1 MAELEFAKGI
11 AREAGALMRQNF
23 TLGMKKEWKDDD
35 TPLTKTDLAI
45 NQLVLEAVQ
54 KKYPEHSYIGEEGNN
69 IKESEYT
76 WVCDPVDGTIPFSH
90 GYPTFAFSLAL
101 VRNGE
106 PILGVIYDP
115 IMDRLLWAEKG
126 TGAFLNGEKISV
138 SSEKEFSGKTF
149 VETNNHPKTA
159 ALREMLAE
167 RGAWIPT
174 LYSCVYA
181 GMLVAVGEFV
191 ANVYPY
197 TKPWAAA
204 AVKIIVEEAGGKVT
218 DLAGND
224 QRYDGEIKGFVAS
237 NGHVHDEI
245 LQALIKNDTIRG

>member
-101 VRNGE
+101 TKNGE
-106 PILGVIYDP
+106 SILGVIYDP
-115 IMDRLLWAEKG
+115 IMDRLVHAEKG
-126 TGAFLNGEKISV
+126 RGAFLNGKRIAVRKESKIGS
-138 SSEKEFSGKTF
+138 KNF
-149 VETNNHPKTA
+149 VN
-159 ALREMLAE
+159 
-167 RGAWIPT
+167 I
-174 LYSCVYA
+174 
-181 GMLVAVGEFV
+181 
-191 ANVYPY
+191 
-197 TKPWAAA
+197 
-204 AVKIIVEEAGGKVT
+204 
-218 DLAGND
+218 
-224 QRYDGEIKGFVAS
+224 
-237 NGHVHDEI
+237 
-245 LQALIKNDTIRG
+245 